1 MADFK
6 PIFEVDAGAIL
17 AKLHLAGQ
25 QQATGKWKDAKIIN
39 TAIKNPTN
47 DPNPEN
53 PGKTTF
59 DFENS
64 SGEYQVGILAQ
75 LRYLPVVDLE
85 KDKTYLELKN
95 KYLEAKGEAKEEAA
109 EKKEEDKED
118 KEDKDA
124 DSKDAHSK
132 ESLTAKTKDKDDAT
146 AKESISNKNKLMN
159 LLFEDVD
166 SLILED
172 GEDDKK
178 EDGKKEDDK
187 KEEEEPKE
195 LVKAR
200 EELLKHIKTKYLD
213 KKGLFKGTVNIDE
226 EHFDKTL
233 LEFELLVD
241 TENVDKLQAK
251 EEYRQSFLADT
262 GAMQTYFT
270 TFAGKDNAKKINPK
284 EVIIKDIDTD
294 GSVFEEGIE
303 SFDKIKDFKIEADD
317 ISEAIAEAEQK
328 YLDENKSFDKNNY
341 YTRTI
346 ALIVGYKVDID

>member
-59 DFENS
+59 DLENS
-64 SGEYQVGILAQ
+64 SGEYQVAVLAQ
-75 LRYLPVVDLE
+75 LKYMPFIDLE
-85 KDKTYLELKN
+85 KDETYLELKN

-109 EKKEEDKED
+109 EKKEEDKDKED
-118 KEDKDA
+118 KEDKEA

-172 GEDDKK
+172 TEDDKK
-178 EDGKKEDDK
+178 KDDE
-187 KEEEEPKE
+187 KEESKE
-195 LVKAR
+195 LVEAR

-213 KKGLFKGTVNIDE
+213 KKGLFKEGITIDE

-233 LEFELLVD
+233 LDFEILVD
-241 TENVDKLQAK
+241 TTNVERLEEK
-251 EEYRQSFLADT
+251 EKYRQSFLAET

-284 EVIIKDIDTD
+284 EVIIKDIDAD
-294 GSVFEEGIE
+294 GSVFEKGIE
-303 SFDKIKDFKIEADD
+303 SFDMIKNYKIETDD
-317 ISEAIAEAEQK
+317 LTKAIEEAEQK
-328 YLDENKSFDKNNY
+328 YLDENKSFDENNY

-346 ALIVGYKVDID
+346 ALIVGYKMDIE

>member
-1 MADFK
+1 M
-6 PIFEVDAGAIL
+6 
-17 AKLHLAGQ
+17 
-25 QQATGKWKDAKIIN
+25 
-39 TAIKNPTN
+39 
-47 DPNPEN
+47 
-53 PGKTTF
+53 
-59 DFENS
+59 
-64 SGEYQVGILAQ
+64 
-75 LRYLPVVDLE
+75 PVVDLE
-85 KDKTYLELKN
+85 KDETYLELKN

-262 GAMQTYFT
+262 GAM
-270 TFAGKDNAKKINPK
+270 
-284 EVIIKDIDTD
+284 
-294 GSVFEEGIE
+294 
-303 SFDKIKDFKIEADD
+303 
-317 ISEAIAEAEQK
+317 
-328 YLDENKSFDKNNY
+328 
-341 YTRTI
+341 
-346 ALIVGYKVDID
+346 